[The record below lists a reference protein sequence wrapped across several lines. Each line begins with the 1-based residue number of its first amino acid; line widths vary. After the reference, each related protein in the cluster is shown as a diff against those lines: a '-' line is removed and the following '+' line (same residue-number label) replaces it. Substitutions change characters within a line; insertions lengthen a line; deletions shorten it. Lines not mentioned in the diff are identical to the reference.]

1 MSVTLVAS
9 SIHRLA
15 VFTLETDYLH
25 VQNPSKLTDKQ
36 TEKIRL
42 IIRPKLEPFRFHIKT
57 DYLSDTNYSTDNPS
71 ETDDLVS
78 SVRTAI
84 GLDGCLLY

>member
-1 MSVTLVAS
+1 MVAA
-9 SIHRLA
+9 SIHTLA

-36 TEKIRL
+36 TAKIRP

-57 DYLSDTNYSTDNPS
+57 DYYSKDNPS
-71 ETDDLVS
+71 ETDDPLS
-78 SVRTAI
+78 CEN
-84 GLDGCLLY
+84 GHWP

>member
-1 MSVTLVAS
+1 M
-9 SIHRLA
+9 SIHTLA
-15 VFTLETDYLH
+15 VFTIETDYLH

-36 TEKIRL
+36 TEKIRP

-57 DYLSDTNYSTDNPS
+57 DYYSTDNPS

>member
-42 IIRPKLEPFRFHIKT
+42 IIRPKLEPFRFHIKN
-57 DYLSDTNYSTDNPS
+57 DYYSTDNPTG
-71 ETDDLVS
+71 TDDP
-78 SVRTAI
+78 
-84 GLDGCLLY
+84 LLCENGRWP